1 MIFKTVSGAIIAA
14 SSSCC
19 EITKSSSVGILV
31 RVLSAILVDLFKR
44 VVFLTL
50 LINTNESVLS
60 NNELIIFRTSICKII
75 SLAEISLVND
85 SLSWHLSQN
94 DSIRYSRIIKDTFSE
109 DSTGDRW
116 FVLDLRGRILL
127 VWRVPAGASL
137 LFLLSVYP
145 RISLVVVG
153 SLVVNNGVSPWV
165 LVVLT
170 VLVIVTKMG
179 SI

>member
-1 MIFKTVSGAIIAA
+1 M
-14 SSSCC
+14 
-19 EITKSSSVGILV
+19 
-31 RVLSAILVDLFKR
+31 R
-44 VVFLTL
+44 
-50 LINTNESVLS
+50 
-60 NNELIIFRTSICKII
+60 
-75 SLAEISLVND
+75 
-85 SLSWHLSQN
+85 
-94 DSIRYSRIIKDTFSE
+94 
-109 DSTGDRW
+109 DRW

-137 LFLLSVYP
+137 LFLLSVNP